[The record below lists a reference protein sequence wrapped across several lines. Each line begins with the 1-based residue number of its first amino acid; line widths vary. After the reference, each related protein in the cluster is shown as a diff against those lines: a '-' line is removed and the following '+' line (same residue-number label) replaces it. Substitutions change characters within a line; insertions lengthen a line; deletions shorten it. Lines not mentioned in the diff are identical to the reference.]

1 VRKTGADVKE
11 IPRCALIRDPW
22 FKSGAIITHSPLRQR
37 SLTNRR
43 RPSENFC
50 GQFREMIPVKRFK
63 VVSIALFLLLLV
75 FGRATTS
82 AQSTANAK
90 RPERQALPETKP
102 PLPITKHMKPPGPYT
117 DDDFLVGDY
126 AEDYCC
132 GTLYSTHPSPPA
144 GSIRRTGLT
153 IKGRGVVT
161 SITPVQLDGWSAVV
175 GIAGKRQHQ
184 PLICTFDSR
193 AASPN
198 DVPSFI
204 LNGVRVGDTVVV
216 NGHSLDEDTPL
227 NGSEMKERAEARQ
240 SAASTPHFRCT
251 LKTYRTRTFT

>member
-1 VRKTGADVKE
+1 
-11 IPRCALIRDPW
+11 
-22 FKSGAIITHSPLRQR
+22 
-37 SLTNRR
+37 
-43 RPSENFC
+43 
-50 GQFREMIPVKRFK
+50 VKRFK

-216 NGHSLDEDTPL
+216 NGHSLDEDAPL
-227 NGSEMKERAEARQ
+227 NGSEMKESAEARQ
-240 SAASTPHFRCT
+240 LAASTPHFRCT
-251 LKTYRTRTFT
+251 LKNLSDPNLHVDRYGSPRWEWDPRCQWNDGSPGWHPRPPQGSALDKYCSVTERN

>member
-1 VRKTGADVKE
+1 
-11 IPRCALIRDPW
+11 
-22 FKSGAIITHSPLRQR
+22 
-37 SLTNRR
+37 
-43 RPSENFC
+43 
-50 GQFREMIPVKRFK
+50 MIPVKRFK

-75 FGRATTS
+75 FGRATTC

-90 RPERQALPETKP
+90 RPERHALPEPKP

-132 GTLYSTHPSPPA
+132 GTLSSTHLSPPA

-184 PLICTFDSR
+184 PIICTFESR
-193 AASPN
+193 GGPS
-198 DVPSFI
+198 DISSFI
-204 LNGVRVGDTVVV
+204 LNGVKVGDTVVV
-216 NGHSLDEDTPL
+216 HGAGLNEDAPL
-227 NGSEMKERAEARQ
+227 NASEMQERAMAKQ
-240 SAASTPHFRCT
+240 LSGSTPQFRCRLT
-251 LKTYRTRTFT
+251 NLSDPNLHIDRYGSSRYDWDPRCQWNDGSPGWHPRPPQGSALDKYCSVTERN